1 MENRN
6 IKELIKSMNLTFID
20 HLSYLFCKNKKCC
33 VVLVKQRLTD
43 IR

>member
-6 IKELIKSMNLTFID
+6 IKELINSRNFTFIN
-20 HLSYLFCKNKKCC
+20 HLSYLFLKNKKCS

-43 IR
+43 IS